1 MDGGDDDVNDSDG
14 SVVMDG
20 GDDGNDS
27 DNGSLPP
34 PSITILGNDSNDG
47 IVL

>member
-1 MDGGDDDVNDSDG
+1 MDGGDDVNDSDDG

-20 GDDGNDS
+20 DDDGNDS
-27 DNGSLPP
+27 DDGSLPP
-34 PSITILGNDSNDG
+34 PSITTLGNDSNDG